1 MPTPKLNCSFQ
12 PLPAS
17 GIDDLKDTGSN
28 SHENEFATGPWSLVM
43 THYKTFTAQDFF
55 SLTKSLD
62 LEPQEVKALTQK
74 YIRKALKSGHIVLLQ
89 SVDEPVFQVV

>member
-1 MPTPKLNCSFQ
+1 MPTPQLNCSFQ

-17 GIDDLKDTGSN
+17 GIDNLKDTGSN
-28 SHENEFATGPWSLVM
+28 SHETEFSAVWKMVLAN
-43 THYKTFTAQDFF
+43 YRTFTAQDFY

-62 LEPQEVKALTQK
+62 LDPQEVKKLTQK
-74 YIRKALKSGHIVLLQ
+74 YIKKALKSGHIVLLQ